1 MLHDGWKLIRA
12 DQPDQ
17 PAGTGQKKWLFDLGA
32 DPTEQHNLAAQFP
45 ERVAALEALLAAH
58 NAEQAE
64 PLWPSVIQSP
74 QRIDKTGIEPYAEDD
89 EYIYW
94 PN

>member
-1 MLHDGWKLIRA
+1 MLLD
-12 DQPDQ
+12 
-17 PAGTGQKKWLFDLGA
+17 T
-32 DPTEQHNLAAQFP
+32 N
-45 ERVAALEALLAAH
+45 

-64 PLWPSVIQSP
+64 PLWPSVLDAP
-74 QRIDKTGIEPYAEDD
+74 QLIDKTGAQPYEPGD

>member
-1 MLHDGWKLIRA
+1 MTLIVVALADGWKL
-12 DQPDQ
+12 QVTENP
-17 PAGTGQKKWLFDLGA
+17 PATWLFHLDEDA
-32 DPTEQHNLAAQFP
+32 TESTNLADVHP
-45 ERVAALEALLAAH
+45 ERVAAMRELLAEH

-64 PLWPSVIQSP
+64 PLWPSVIQAP
-74 QRIDKTGIEPYAEDD
+74 VNIDKTLLEPDEPDD

>member
-1 MLHDGWKLIRA
+1 ML
-12 DQPDQ
+12 Q
-17 PAGTGQKKWLFDLGA
+17 
-32 DPTEQHNLAAQFP
+32 
-45 ERVAALEALLAAH
+45 AH

-64 PLWPSVIQSP
+64 PLWDTVIEGP
-74 QRIDKTGIEPYAEDD
+74 VRIDKTTADSWEEGD